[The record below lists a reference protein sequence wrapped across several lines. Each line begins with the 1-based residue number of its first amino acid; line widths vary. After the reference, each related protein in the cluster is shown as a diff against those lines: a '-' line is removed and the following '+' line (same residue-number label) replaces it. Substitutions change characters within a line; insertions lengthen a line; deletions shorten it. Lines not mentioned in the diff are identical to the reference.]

1 MGPRERIFS
10 GTPWV
15 ERPGEV
21 GTHRLSVISCA
32 TYMTEAQPVD
42 APFRISTA
50 PSESEFLA
58 KYFRVLADRG
68 RLQILEVLI
77 AEGEVS
83 VGELTRSVGLSQ
95 PNVSNHLACL
105 RWCGFVETRREHR
118 TAYNRIAD
126 PRVVELI
133 ALARELLEANE
144 DHIASCRR
152 A

>member
-1 MGPRERIFS
+1 M
-10 GTPWV
+10 
-15 ERPGEV
+15 
-21 GTHRLSVISCA
+21 A
-32 TYMTEAQPVD
+32 EAQPIE
-42 APFRISTA
+42 APFRISAT
-50 PSESEFLA
+50 PSETELLA

-68 RLQILEVLI
+68 RLRILEVL
-77 AEGEVS
+77 AEEGEVS
-83 VGELTRSVGLSQ
+83 VGELARRVGLSQ

-126 PRVVELI
+126 PRVAGLL

-144 DHIASCRR
+144 DHVASCRR